1 MIDNLNNYI
10 IFHTVAKCGNISRA
24 AKELF
29 ISQPAISK
37 SILKLEA
44 ELGTTLFHRNS
55 RGVSLTE
62 QGHLLY
68 EYVERALDNL
78 DQGEENV
85 RKYSETGMGHIRIG
99 VSTSLCRYV
108 LIDYLKDFIKENPNI
123 RISIDC
129 HSTIN
134 TINLL
139 KNDSIDIGLICN
151 TDLPKGLNYHP
162 VKEIH
167 DIFVANYD
175 YIDSFLSSHNDE
187 SANTPVENM
196 LMGSIGAF
204 LGAPDQSTMQ
214 TPARNTM
221 SKIYATDN
229 AANIPVIKTPFNMDG
244 DDTLSL
250 LEESNLLVLEEGNVT
265 RQHVDR
271 YMMEHKIKASQL
283 LEINN
288 MDLLVDFAS
297 IGMGVASVVREF
309 ALDALNE
316 GKIIELPLPTEIEK
330 RTVGF
335 SFHGGK
341 KMSTAL
347 VKFLEYCKAQE

>member
-37 SILKLEA
+37 SILKLET
-44 ELGTTLFHRNS
+44 ELGATLFHRNS

-78 DQGEENV
+78 DQGEETV
-85 RKYSETGMGHIRIG
+85 KKYSEAGMGHIRIG

-108 LIDYLKDFIKENPNI
+108 LIDYLKDFIRENPNI

-129 HSTIN
+129 HSTMN

-175 YIDSFLSSHNDE
+175 YIDSFLSTHNNE
-187 SANTPVENM
+187 STNAPVENM
-196 LMGSIGAF
+196 LMGNIGAF
-204 LGAPDQSTMQ
+204 LGSSQ
-214 TPARNTM
+214 
-221 SKIYATDN
+221 
-229 AANIPVIKTPFNMDG
+229 KTPFNMDG
-244 DDTLSL
+244 ADTLSL

-271 YMMEHKIKASQL
+271 YMMEHNIKASQL

-309 ALDALNE
+309 ALNALNE
-316 GKIIELPLPTEIEK
+316 GKIIELPLPAEIEK

>member
-78 DQGEENV
+78 DQGEETV

-129 HSTIN
+129 HSTMN

-175 YIDSFLSSHNDE
+175 YIDNFLSSHNNE
-187 SANTPVENM
+187 SSNAPVDNM
-196 LMGSIGAF
+196 LMGNIGAF
-204 LGAPDQSTMQ
+204 LGSSQ
-214 TPARNTM
+214 
-221 SKIYATDN
+221 
-229 AANIPVIKTPFNMDG
+229 KTPFNMDG
-244 DDTLSL
+244 ADTLSL

-271 YMMEHKIKASQL
+271 YMMEHNIKASQL

-316 GKIIELPLPTEIEK
+316 GKIIELPLPAEIEK

>member
-123 RISIDC
+123 RISID
-129 HSTIN
+129 
-134 TINLL
+134 
-139 KNDSIDIGLICN
+139 
-151 TDLPKGLNYHP
+151 
-162 VKEIH
+162 
-167 DIFVANYD
+167 
-175 YIDSFLSSHNDE
+175 
-187 SANTPVENM
+187 
-196 LMGSIGAF
+196 
-204 LGAPDQSTMQ
+204 
-214 TPARNTM
+214 
-221 SKIYATDN
+221 
-229 AANIPVIKTPFNMDG
+229 
-244 DDTLSL
+244 
-250 LEESNLLVLEEGNVT
+250 
-265 RQHVDR
+265 
-271 YMMEHKIKASQL
+271 
-283 LEINN
+283 
-288 MDLLVDFAS
+288 
-297 IGMGVASVVREF
+297 
-309 ALDALNE
+309 
-316 GKIIELPLPTEIEK
+316 
-330 RTVGF
+330 
-335 SFHGGK
+335 
-341 KMSTAL
+341 
-347 VKFLEYCKAQE
+347 

>member
-78 DQGEENV
+78 DQGEETV

-108 LIDYLKDFIKENPNI
+108 LIDYLKNFIKENPNI

-187 SANTPVENM
+187 SSNTPVENM

-204 LGAPDQSTMQ
+204 LGSSQ
-214 TPARNTM
+214 
-221 SKIYATDN
+221 
-229 AANIPVIKTPFNMDG
+229 KTPFNMDG
-244 DDTLSL
+244 ADTLSL

-271 YMMEHKIKASQL
+271 YMMEHNIKASQL

-316 GKIIELPLPTEIEK
+316 GKIIELPLPAEIEK

-347 VKFLEYCKAQE
+347 VKFLEYCKTQE

>member
-78 DQGEENV
+78 DQGEETV

-108 LIDYLKDFIKENPNI
+108 LIDYLKNFIKENPNI

-187 SANTPVENM
+187 SSNTPVENM

-204 LGAPDQSTMQ
+204 LGSSQ
-214 TPARNTM
+214 
-221 SKIYATDN
+221 
-229 AANIPVIKTPFNMDG
+229 KTPFNMDG
-244 DDTLSL
+244 ADTLSL

-271 YMMEHKIKASQL
+271 YMMEHNIKASQL

-316 GKIIELPLPTEIEK
+316 GKIIELPLPAEIEK

>member
-78 DQGEENV
+78 DQGEETV

-129 HSTIN
+129 HSTMN

-175 YIDSFLSSHNDE
+175 YIDNFLSSHNNE
-187 SANTPVENM
+187 SSNAPVDNM
-196 LMGSIGAF
+196 LMGNIGAF
-204 LGAPDQSTMQ
+204 LGSSQ
-214 TPARNTM
+214 
-221 SKIYATDN
+221 
-229 AANIPVIKTPFNMDG
+229 KTPFNMDG
-244 DDTLSL
+244 ADTLSL

-271 YMMEHKIKASQL
+271 YMMEHNIKASQL

-316 GKIIELPLPTEIEK
+316 GKIIELPLPAEIEK

-347 VKFLEYCKAQE
+347 VKFLEYCKTFNIDNTENQ